1 MTHEIE
7 TGTRIQAKRLLDL
20 GEVSCV
26 IGHERSP
33 RGPMRPAFIYDAA
46 GAERLAWDRTC
57 HHNLVVYLRDK
68 IAGLSR
74 TAQPGTSAR
83 VAVVARP
90 CDVRALNVL
99 IHEGQVARESVFV
112 VGVACP
118 GMLDGDAEALHCRHC
133 AERVPIFYDALV
145 GDPPRVKAS
154 EEPWPGVAEIEAMSP
169 AQRLAFWVREFDRC
183 IRCYACRQACP
194 ACYCFECIA
203 EQVDP
208 PWVSMAHHVP
218 QKAFFH
224 IMRAYHLAGR
234 CSGCQACEAACPV
247 HLPLSLLNRKIA
259 AEVEAL
265 FGYVAGADPDTPPPL
280 ATFRKDE
287 ELPL

>member
-1 MTHEIE
+1 MSEE
-7 TGTRIQAKRLLDL
+7 LQAGIRLRARELLRL

-26 IGHERSP
+26 IGHERGS
-33 RGPMRPAFIYDAA
+33 RGTVRPAFVRDEQAA
-46 GAERLAWDRTC
+46 GNLVWDQTC
-57 HHNLVVYLRDK
+57 HHNLMVYLREQLVP
-68 IAGLSR
+68 ARRGEAPL
-74 TAQPGTSAR
+74 R

-99 IHEGQVARESVFV
+99 IHEGQVMREQVFV
-112 VGVACP
+112 IGLACP
-118 GMLDGDAEALHCRHC
+118 GMSNDQGVQEHCQRC
-133 AERVPIFYDALV
+133 QERVPVFYDALV
-145 GDPPRVKAS
+145 GEPPKVERAA
-154 EEPWPGVAEIEAMSP
+154 ETWADVAELEAMT
-169 AQRLAFWVREFDRC
+169 AAERLAYWMREFDRC

-194 ACYCFECIA
+194 GCYCFECLA

-208 PWVSMAHHVP
+208 AWASIAHGVP

-234 CSGCQACEAACPV
+234 CVQCHACDEACPMQI
-247 HLPLSLLNRKIA
+247 PLSLLNRKIA
-259 AEVEAL
+259 REVQAL
-265 FGYVAGADPDTPPPL
+265 FGYTAGGDPETPPPL